1 MIGVSNSAP
10 RLPVLVSVNVPP
22 ARSSGLTWP
31 ARVRSARSAILR
43 ARPPMFRSPA
53 LLDHRDHQAALG
65 VHRDA
70 QVLGVVVGDRAAGG
84 VDDGVELGVGLE
96 RLDGGQREERQ
107 ERQLDALAGLERGLG
122 PVAQPGDGG
131 DVGLDHGGQLGRG
144 LQRLDHALGDDLP
157 GPGHPLGGAAQA
169 RLGDRGPGPA
179 QARVRLGGLGG
190 RGLAGRGLA
199 GAARRARA
207 GRGGAARGQAGA
219 AVRPDRAASSTS
231 CLRIRPPTP
240 VPVTRGQVD
249 AVLGGQLADQRG
261 DVRALAPVGV
271 IARGRRLLGLGGLGR
286 RRRGAGRRA
295 GGAAAR
301 PGTGARPGPAPP
313 GRRSAW

>member
-22 ARSSGLTWP
+22 ARSSGADLP
-31 ARVRSARSAILR
+31 GPGAGGQVGDLAGQA
-43 ARPPMFRSPA
+43 ADVQVA
-53 LLDHRDHQAALG
+53 GLLDHRDHQAALG

-70 QVLGVVVGDRAAGG
+70 QVLGVVVGDGAAAG

-131 DVGLDHGGQLGRG
+131 DIGLDHGGQLGRG

-157 GPGHPLGGAAQA
+157 GAGHPLGGAAQA

-179 QARVRLGGLGG
+179 PAGVRLGGL
-190 RGLAGRGLA
+190 AGRRRA
-199 GAARRARA
+199 GACRARRRP
-207 GRGGAARGQAGA
+207 GRGGRPRGGRRAGSG
-219 AVRPDRAASSTS
+219 RAASSTS

-240 VPVTRGQVD
+240 VPVTPARSMPCSAASLRTSGVTYGLSSRWRRSWRP
-249 AVLGGQLADQRG
+249 APP
-261 DVRALAPVGV
+261 RARRPRPAG
-271 IARGRRLLGLGGLGR
+271 AGAGAAGAARRLGRVRVLGR
-286 RRRGAGRRA
+286 RRRRR
-295 GGAAAR
+295 R
-301 PGTGARPGPAPP
+301 
-313 GRRSAW
+313 